1 MTDQTN
7 QQAQIDV
14 ASVFTAAQIEA
25 VNALAAQKAVEI
37 FNNAINQLFNS
48 DQFRNA
54 CAGASLRVL
63 SDAAIGIAQQIT
75 GSFNVE
81 RFLTKPKQ
89 MSDGGCLALVAERL
103 RSDNAMQLLV
113 NRLPGGGRRY
123 DIFSIADGNL
133 LNSGFSTFSNDEA
146 INEIDRQIDVLEQ
159 NIIANGGE
167 VPTGP
172 NIFCLVSVNQPI
184 PNYEYFVEP
193 ETSADSQAGNEPDAV
208 EEALP
213 EQAIAADAAVSD
225 VAPVTDDA
233 AADASE
239 QAVAEE
245 VPTAEQPAQ

>member
-1 MTDQTN
+1 MTDQTT

-89 MSDGGCLALVAERL
+89 LSDGGCLALVAERL

-113 NRLPGGGRRY
+113 NRLPGGGRHY

-133 LNSGFSTFSNDEA
+133 LNSGFSTFTNDEA

-208 EEALP
+208 EEAV
-213 EQAIAADAAVSD
+213 AADVVAVPD